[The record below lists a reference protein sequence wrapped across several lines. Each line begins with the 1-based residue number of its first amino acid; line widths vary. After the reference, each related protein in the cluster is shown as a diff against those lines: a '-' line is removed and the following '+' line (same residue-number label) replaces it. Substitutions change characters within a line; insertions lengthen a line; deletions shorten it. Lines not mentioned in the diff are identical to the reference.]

1 MPEHLG
7 DRLVRGDKGK
17 WLDALAAPFG
27 AAVGGFYKLPG
38 TRWLKDLLHGTW
50 PLRHPLHPALT
61 DAAVGA
67 YTVLAVLDVLY
78 LVQRD
83 AAVAQ
88 VSVIVLFIAQVASLA
103 SAVSGLTDWNE
114 THGNERRLGILHGV
128 LMTLISFAYVASL
141 VMRSSSSAPPPD
153 VAVYI
158 ALGAWLALVIA
169 AHLGGEMTYGFGTG
183 VGRHAWAT
191 ISDKWQT
198 LQVPAANLE
207 DRKPVRA
214 NMKNGFAVMVVKLDG
229 ELHAMAAV
237 CTHAS
242 GPLDKGKFV
251 GGDLRDIQCPWHFS
265 VFSVKSGTALHGPAT
280 IDEPTFETRV
290 AADGNVEVRARGP
303 RSAKEK
309 TGVAP
314 SSASGSG

>member
-27 AAVGGFYKLPG
+27 AVVGGFYRLPG
-38 TRWLKDLLHGTW
+38 TRWIKDILHGTW

-61 DAAVGA
+61 DAAVGG

-78 LVQRD
+78 LFQRD
-83 AAVAQ
+83 AAVAE
-88 VSVIVLFIAQVASLA
+88 VSVTVLVISQLASLA

-128 LMTLISFAYVASL
+128 LMTLISLAYLASL
-141 VMRSSSSAPPPD
+141 LMRSQAGAPPD
-153 VAVYI
+153 SAMYLAV
-158 ALGAWLALVIA
+158 GAWLALVVG

-191 ISDKWQT
+191 ISNRWQV
-198 LQVPAANLE
+198 LQVVAAALE
-207 DRKPVRA
+207 DRQPVRA
-214 NMKNGFAVMVVKLDG
+214 NMKNGFAVMVVRMDD
-229 ELHAMAAV
+229 EIHAIAAI
-237 CTHAS
+237 CTHAG

-251 GGDLRDIQCPWHFS
+251 GRERRDIECPWHMS
-265 VFSVKSGTALHGPAT
+265 VFSVSSGAALHGPAT
-280 IDEPTFETRV
+280 IDEPTLETRV
-290 AADGNVEVRARGP
+290 AADGNVEVRARET
-303 RSAKEK
+303 RSAKAK

-314 SSASGSG
+314 STAPPS

>member
-1 MPEHLG
+1 MPEHVG

-27 AAVGGFYKLPG
+27 AVVGGFYHLPG
-38 TRWLKDLLHGTW
+38 TRWIKDILHGTW

-61 DAAVGA
+61 DAAVGG

-78 LVQRD
+78 LLQRD

-88 VSVIVLFIAQVASLA
+88 VSVTVLLVSQIASLA
-103 SAVSGLTDWNE
+103 SIVSGLTDWNE
-114 THGNERRLGILHGV
+114 THGNERRLGIVHGV
-128 LMTLISFAYVASL
+128 LMTLISVAYLASL
-141 VMRSSSSAPPPD
+141 LMRSPAGGPD
-153 VAVYI
+153 SAVYL
-158 ALGAWLALVIA
+158 ALGAWLALVVA

-198 LQVPAANLE
+198 LQVPAASLE

-214 NMKNGFAVMVVKLDG
+214 NMKNGFAVMVVRMDD
-229 ELHAMAAV
+229 EVQAMAAV
-237 CTHAS
+237 CTHAG

-251 GGDLRDIQCPWHFS
+251 GGDRRDIQCPWHMS
-265 VFSVKSGTALHGPAT
+265 VFSVRSGAALHGPAT

-290 AADGNVEVRARGP
+290 AADGNVEVRVRGP
-303 RSAKEK
+303 RTAKAE

-314 SSASGSG
+314 SSPPS